1 MKKKAYPIF
10 LFILLVLFNGCSG
23 YKPIFSSTN
32 LDFTIGNYSIQGN
45 KLLGNKI
52 YSLLY
57 TLSQSNKNNQNK
69 RSIDLLIDSSKH
81 KVALSK
87 NSAGKILSYK
97 ITLNTKIEVN
107 DYLTNKKILYKT
119 FTSSLTYK
127 IRNQYSETIEL
138 EKKTIDN
145 LIEKTYQDLLI
156 SLTQNFL

>member
-10 LFILLVLFNGCSG
+10 LFVLLVLFNGCSG
-23 YKPIFSSTN
+23 YKPIFSPTN
-32 LDFTIGNYSIQGN
+32 IDFAIGNYSIQGN

-52 YSLLY
+52 YSQLY
-57 TLSQSNKNNQNK
+57 ILSQSNKNNQNK

-107 DYLTNKKILYKT
+107 DYLTDKKIPE
-119 FTSSLTYK
+119 SV
-127 IRNQYSETIEL
+127 
-138 EKKTIDN
+138 
-145 LIEKTYQDLLI
+145 
-156 SLTQNFL
+156 

>member
-1 MKKKAYPIF
+1 MKKKAYLIF
-10 LFILLVLFNGCSG
+10 SFILLIIFNGCSG

-32 LDFTIGNYSIQGN
+32 LDFVIGNHSIQGN

-52 YSLLY
+52 YSQLY

-107 DYLTNKKILYKT
+107 NYLTNKKILHKT

-127 IRNQYSETIEL
+127 IQNQYSETIEL
-138 EKKTIDN
+138 EKKTINN

-156 SLTQNFL
+156 LLTQNFL

>member
-1 MKKKAYPIF
+1 MKKKTYLIF

-23 YKPIFSSTN
+23 YKPIFISTN
-32 LDFTIGNYSIQGN
+32 IDFAIGNYSIQGN

-52 YSLLY
+52 YSQLY
-57 TLSQSNKNNQNK
+57 ILSLSNKKNQNK

-81 KVALSK
+81 KVALVK

-107 DYLTNKKILYKT
+107 DYLTDKKILHKI

-127 IRNQYSETIEL
+127 TQNQYSETIEL
-138 EKKTIDN
+138 EKKAIN
-145 LIEKTYQDLLI
+145 SLIEKTYQDLLI
-156 SLTQNFL
+156 SLTQKFL

>member
-57 TLSQSNKNNQNK
+57 ALSKSNKNNQNK

-107 DYLTNKKILYKT
+107 DYLTNKKILHKT

-127 IRNQYSETIEL
+127 IQNQYSETIEL
-138 EKKTIDN
+138 EKKTINN
-145 LIEKTYQDLLI
+145 LVEKTYQDLLI

>member
-1 MKKKAYPIF
+1 MKKKAYLIF
-10 LFILLVLFNGCSG
+10 SFILLIIFNGCSG

-32 LDFTIGNYSIQGN
+32 LDFVIGNHSIQGN

-52 YSLLY
+52 YSQLY

-97 ITLNTKIEVN
+97 LLMDVSDSSNSTMYFEGSSSRNSSTSLSPSSTLE
-107 DYLTNKKILYKT
+107 
-119 FTSSLTYK
+119 
-127 IRNQYSETIEL
+127 
-138 EKKTIDN
+138 
-145 LIEKTYQDLLI
+145 
-156 SLTQNFL
+156 

>member
-1 MKKKAYPIF
+1 MRKKTYLIF
-10 LFILLVLFNGCSG
+10 SFILLILFNSCSG

-32 LDFTIGNYSIQGN
+32 LDFAIGNYSIQGN

-52 YSLLY
+52 YSQLY

-107 DYLTNKKILYKT
+107 DYLTNKIILHNT

-127 IRNQYSETIEL
+127 TQNQYSKTIEL
-138 EKKTIDN
+138 EKKTINN

-156 SLTQNFL
+156 LLTQNFL